1 MKKIFFATLIAAAMS
16 VIIIIPSC
24 KKDDEDNTPKFTRK
38 DSAEVRN
45 LFQTSPYIII
55 NEIIPRNGESNI
67 HIGSDFYVNLGVAI
81 GSPFEVKLAEQINT
95 YRYDI
100 VSCTLT
106 DPSGANLVTE
116 YKYNEQDTLIKIS
129 NGLLNANTEYTIAAK
144 ISLSQLIDGEWQ
156 PVIFNGA
163 PLEYG
168 DESKF
173 TTVQT
178 ADVIRPD
185 DILYSYPIDRQ
196 LNYMPKEYT
205 EGYLMLNYKYPEL
218 FNGVAANDMKVVI
231 KNITD
236 ATKGE
241 QTTTFIVKESH
252 EVDGE
257 VVELNYSLKDIIF
270 DSNQIY
276 SLEFYC
282 GNKNIHQ
289 IYFRTSFYETLK
301 SKLAHHSEQ
310 FDGQFRSITIKDH
323 TWGKLTKYL
332 QLEETFDKY
341 ECQTISNSICIGT
354 NETNDH
360 METLNTCLIPIEFDL
375 KNCDWYQNS
384 VFQLLYNNYPPF
396 DSYSTQRGSS
406 SINYPPNNACE
417 LFCTGITEYFLSDD
431 EIQEKKIN
439 DRTKSYKLR
448 SYLYDFMWDDICDRK
463 SNIDYKAEKTDIAQ
477 QIRQFYWDNH
487 QSPNPNGVYSYYISF
502 RLPGKNTITYQER
515 HAFTW

>member
-257 VVELNYSLKDIIF
+257 VVELNYSLKDSIF

-276 SLEFYC
+276 SL
-282 GNKNIHQ
+282 
-289 IYFRTSFYETLK
+289 
-301 SKLAHHSEQ
+301 
-310 FDGQFRSITIKDH
+310 
-323 TWGKLTKYL
+323 
-332 QLEETFDKY
+332 
-341 ECQTISNSICIGT
+341 
-354 NETNDH
+354 
-360 METLNTCLIPIEFDL
+360 
-375 KNCDWYQNS
+375 
-384 VFQLLYNNYPPF
+384 
-396 DSYSTQRGSS
+396 
-406 SINYPPNNACE
+406 
-417 LFCTGITEYFLSDD
+417 
-431 EIQEKKIN
+431 
-439 DRTKSYKLR
+439 
-448 SYLYDFMWDDICDRK
+448 
-463 SNIDYKAEKTDIAQ
+463 
-477 QIRQFYWDNH
+477 
-487 QSPNPNGVYSYYISF
+487 
-502 RLPGKNTITYQER
+502 
-515 HAFTW
+515 